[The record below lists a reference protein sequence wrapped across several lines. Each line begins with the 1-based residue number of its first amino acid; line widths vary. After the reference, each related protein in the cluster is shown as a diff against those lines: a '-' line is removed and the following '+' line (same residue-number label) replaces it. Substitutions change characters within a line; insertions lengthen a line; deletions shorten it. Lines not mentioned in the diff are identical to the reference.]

1 MLPSRSLVGIRV
13 LFTQKKNCNI
23 PNAKITNEENG
34 THPKIDDLKFGHIH
48 EHLIKKLWQ
57 MPKPKLIF
65 IICEW
70 QKSINNNI
78 ISYLQGCFG
87 MIPLVMLCYF
97 QV

>member
-48 EHLIKKLWQ
+48 EHLIKKL
-57 MPKPKLIF
+57 
-65 IICEW
+65 
-70 QKSINNNI
+70 
-78 ISYLQGCFG
+78 
-87 MIPLVMLCYF
+87 
-97 QV
+97 